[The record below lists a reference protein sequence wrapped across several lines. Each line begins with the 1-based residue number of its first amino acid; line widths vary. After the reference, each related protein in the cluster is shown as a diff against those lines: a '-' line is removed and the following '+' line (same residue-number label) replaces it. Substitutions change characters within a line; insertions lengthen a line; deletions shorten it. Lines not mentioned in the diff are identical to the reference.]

1 MSYKLSINH
10 NLMILLYKKLN
21 FKSEEYR
28 KKLYNVRQLLSVKQ
42 EGNQQE
48 LNAQLKVEQE

>member
-1 MSYKLSINH
+1 
-10 NLMILLYKKLN
+10 MILLYKKLN

>member
-1 MSYKLSINH
+1 
-10 NLMILLYKKLN
+10 MILLYKKLN

-28 KKLYNVRQLLSVKQ
+28 KKLYNERQLLSVKQ